1 MENQK
6 TETAGKAGFV
16 TIIGRPNV
24 GKSTLMNRMIGQKI
38 AITSYKPQTTRT
50 RIRTVYT
57 DERGQIVF
65 LDTPGI
71 HKAANRLGEY
81 MYKAALGTLNE
92 VDLILWL
99 IEPREKRTEMEA
111 EIAAMLREVKTPVL
125 LVVNKTDTVKKEEI
139 LPVIAAYTEDEGN
152 RYAEVLPVSAR
163 TGEGVDALMDCIY
176 RFLPEGAPFY
186 DADTVTTET
195 EREIAAEMIREKA
208 LRLLQEEVPH
218 GIAVTI
224 EQFRY
229 RKRGNG
235 REICDIEASVIC
247 EKNSHKGIIIG
258 KGGVMLRKIGMA
270 ARQDIEEMLQV
281 QVNLK
286 LFVKVRKDWK
296 DNDLQMKS
304 FGYDIKELR

>member
-176 RFLPEGAPFY
+176 RLLPEGAPFY

-258 KGGVMLRKIGMA
+258 KGGEMLRKIGMA